1 MVRASADGMAIVAVS
16 FQDALFGRPPKL
28 RKSAAQINQDAMDE
42 RLGRRVVHN
51 ARLPKSMADKV
62 PADWTA
68 RQYWY
73 EKKEKRVWV
82 FAHPIH
88 GEYKSIAMM
97 TLMICQLE
105 SEALL
110 DEMALDMATR

>member
-1 MVRASADGMAIVAVS
+1 
-16 FQDALFGRPPKL
+16 
-28 RKSAAQINQDAMDE
+28 MDERLIE

-51 ARLPKSMADKV
+51 ARLPNSMADQV

-88 GEYKSIAMM
+88 GEYRSIEMM
-97 TLMICQLE
+97 TLKICHLE
-105 SEALL
+105 SVALL
-110 DEMALDMATR
+110 EHCNDMALDMATR